1 MKTFLTVLAVLAC
14 WVIPVYMLFSH
25 SHKSMG
31 MIYGLSWIVLCVL
44 MAARE
49 REMEELK
56 MRKKQWKQ
64 TIII

>member
-1 MKTFLTVLAVLAC
+1 MKTFLTVLAVVAC

-49 REMEELK
+49 REIEE
-56 MRKKQWKQ
+56 RKSRNNY
-64 TIII
+64 

>member
-1 MKTFLTVLAVLAC
+1 MKTFFTVLAVLAC

-31 MIYGLSWIVLCVL
+31 IIYGLSWIVLCVL
-44 MAARE
+44 MAAME

-56 MRKKQWKQ
+56 RRKNY
-64 TIII
+64 

>member
-1 MKTFLTVLAVLAC
+1 MKTFLTVLAVVAC

-31 MIYGLSWIVLCVL
+31 MIYGLSYGLSWIVLCVL

-49 REMEELK
+49 REIEE
-56 MRKKQWKQ
+56 RKSRNNY
-64 TIII
+64 